1 MSRIAVKVTEN
12 SYWAVVFPAK
22 PVFFP
27 FSIVKMRDLDRID
40 LKMLD
45 ILQREGRISVTE
57 LAERVNLSATPCSD
71 RLKRMEREGVITGY
85 HARVNP
91 AALGKNLLVFLE
103 IKLSAKSGD
112 VFDKVKK
119 ELMYVPEVMEC
130 HLVSGDFDYLVK
142 ARLTEMN
149 EYRRLLGEILKR
161 LPASAESRSYVVMEE
176 IKETL
181 FLPVDR

>member
-1 MSRIAVKVTEN
+1 
-12 SYWAVVFPAK
+12 
-22 PVFFP
+22 
-27 FSIVKMRDLDRID
+27 MRDLDRID
-40 LKMLD
+40 LKILD
-45 ILQREGRISVTE
+45 ILQREGRVSVTE
-57 LAERVNLSATPCSD
+57 LADRVSLSATPCSD
-71 RLKRMEREGVITGY
+71 RVKRMEREGVITGY

-119 ELMYVPEVMEC
+119 ELLYVPEVMEC

-181 FLPVDR
+181 YLPVDR

>member
-1 MSRIAVKVTEN
+1 
-12 SYWAVVFPAK
+12 
-22 PVFFP
+22 
-27 FSIVKMRDLDRID
+27 MRDLDRID
-40 LKMLD
+40 LKILD

-57 LAERVNLSATPCSD
+57 LADRVSLSATPCSD
-71 RLKRMEREGVITGY
+71 RVKRMEREGVITGY

-119 ELMYVPEVMEC
+119 ELLYVPEVMEC

-161 LPASAESRSYVVMEE
+161 LPSSAESRSYVVMEE

>member
-1 MSRIAVKVTEN
+1 
-12 SYWAVVFPAK
+12 
-22 PVFFP
+22 
-27 FSIVKMRDLDRID
+27 MRELDRID
-40 LKMLD
+40 LKILD

-57 LAERVNLSATPCSD
+57 LADRISLSATPCSD
-71 RLKRMEREGVITGY
+71 RVKRMEREGVITGY
-85 HARVNP
+85 HARV
-91 AALGKNLLVFLE
+91 
-103 IKLSAKSGD
+103 KLSAKSGD

-119 ELMYVPEVMEC
+119 ELLYVPEVMEC

-181 FLPVDR
+181 YLPVDR

>member
-1 MSRIAVKVTEN
+1 
-12 SYWAVVFPAK
+12 
-22 PVFFP
+22 
-27 FSIVKMRDLDRID
+27 MRDLDRID
-40 LKMLD
+40 LKILD

-57 LAERVNLSATPCSD
+57 LAERVSLSATPCSD
-71 RLKRMEREGVITGY
+71 RIKRMEREGVISGY
-85 HARVNP
+85 HSRVNL
-91 AALGKNLLVFLE
+91 AALCKNLLVFLE

-119 ELMYVPEVMEC
+119 ELLYVPEVMEC

-161 LPASAESRSYVVMEE
+161 LPSSAESRSYVVMEE

>member
-1 MSRIAVKVTEN
+1 MTGESE
-12 SYWAVVFPAK
+12 
-22 PVFFP
+22 
-27 FSIVKMRDLDRID
+27 MRDLDRID
-40 LKMLD
+40 LKILD

-57 LAERVNLSATPCSD
+57 LAERVSLSATPCSD
-71 RLKRMEREGVITGY
+71 RVKRMEREGVITGY

-119 ELMYVPEVMEC
+119 ELLYVPEVMEC

-161 LPASAESRSYVVMEE
+161 LPASAESHSYVVMEE